1 MPTDH
6 PTLTKNIRG
15 SKANSPLIIYI
26 VETDHR
32 DMSYSSF
39 LRQLIEYCDSKGL
52 STKVFSEF
60 ESQTYKVNGMANN
73 SRDDAIDGAP
83 VDIERQLAVLRNVPS
98 KETHIETTEFLDRH
112 FIAMGGVKKRWREIV
127 PQTWEQLP
135 EKIKTGTPEKLLQH
149 FIGLGAID
157 DPAILQKMIGDVKEG
172 KIPRDDENIMDAS
185 TNSESY
191 YRYWGSCLNYKFIHQ
206 EMAQDVKKG
215 LAGQQ
220 ATPDV
225 IIMIVGKEHIQGLNQ
240 QFDLHLPEFADSQKV
255 VIRNS
260 KEVVI
265 DGVGKLI
272 EFEFDQETKKAHIP
286 DLLSEMMSQKSP
298 SKIIPSQS
306 QELSQEKSW
315 FQKMCNDPTKEKK
328 PSTSLKANCFS
339 PIRAF
344 LSRIIGRCK

>member
-6 PTLTKNIRG
+6 PTLKNIRG
-15 SKANSPLIIYI
+15 SKANIPLIIYI

-73 SRDDAIDGAP
+73 SRDDAINGAP

-98 KETHIETTEFLDRH
+98 KETHIETTKFLDHH
-112 FIAMGGVKKRWREIV
+112 FIAMGGVKKRWRELV

-135 EKIKTGTPEKLLQH
+135 EEIKTGTPENLLGH
-149 FIGLGAID
+149 FEGLGAID
-157 DPAILQKMIGDVKEG
+157 NPAILQMMKDDVKEG
-172 KIPRDDENIMDAS
+172 KIPRDDEKIMDAS
-185 TNSESY
+185 TNPESY
-191 YRYWGSCLNYKFIHQ
+191 YRYWGGCLNYKFIH
-206 EMAQDVKKG
+206 EGMAQDVKKG
-215 LAGQQ
+215 LAG

-225 IIMIVGKEHIQGLNQ
+225 VIMIVGPAHLKALNE
-240 QFDLHLPEFADSQKV
+240 QFDQQLPEFADSQKV

-265 DGVGKLI
+265 DGVGQLI

-286 DLLSEMMSQKSP
+286 ELLSEIMSQKSL
-298 SKIIPSQS
+298 SKRISSQS
-306 QELSQEKSW
+306 EELSQEKSW
-315 FQKMCNDPTKEKK
+315 GKRMRSDSTSDPTEGKK
-328 PSTSLKANCFS
+328 GKSLGG
-339 PIRAF
+339 
-344 LSRIIGRCK
+344 L

>member
-1 MPTDH
+1 MTTDSAS
-6 PTLTKNIRG
+6 LTKNIRD

-26 VETDHR
+26 AEAKHS

-39 LRQLIEYCDSKGL
+39 LRQVIEDCDSKGL

-98 KETHIETTEFLDRH
+98 KETHIETTEYLDRH
-112 FIAMGGVKKRWREIV
+112 FIAMGGVKKRWRELV

-135 EKIKTGTPEKLLQH
+135 EEIKTGTPENLLGH
-149 FIGLGAID
+149 FEGLGAID
-157 DPAILQKMIGDVKEG
+157 NPAILQMMKDDVV
-172 KIPRDDENIMDAS
+172 DAN
-185 TNSESY
+185 TNAKSY
-191 YRYWGSCLNYKFIHQ
+191 YDYWGGCLNYKFIHQ

-215 LAGQQ
+215 LAGY
-220 ATPDV
+220 ATPDAV
-225 IIMIVGKEHIQGLNQ
+225 IIIAGKDHIPGLRE

-265 DGVGKLI
+265 DGVVGKLI

-286 DLLSEMMSQKSP
+286 KLLSEIMSQKSL
-298 SKIIPSQS
+298 SKRIPSQS

-315 FQKMCNDPTKEKK
+315 FERMRSDPTKGKSQGGSNE
-328 PSTSLKANCFS
+328 L
-339 PIRAF
+339 
-344 LSRIIGRCK
+344 